1 MQKLLIFSLAALIS
15 GCASTPPTSDIV
27 LMAASHADKKNNNL
41 KPSPWACLK
50 FDDKPVDNK
59 KQLIETIVDKAL
71 EKETGFNKEQ
81 RQQVVYLLMSGKF
94 TSDLHDLVALI
105 LSLPPTTMNTAPSMG
120 DGFVRLP
127 TDLYDCLSQRQCAN
141 PAVVI
146 NVVNNIYKNPG
157 VELQKETF
165 RALLDNPSFR
175 FALIAYAH
183 ANGIDINDEDLIFVQ
198 DQLRKD
204 EIDMESLMNEGKQR
218 LKEKYKVAEF
228 EARLACLEQ

>member
-1 MQKLLIFSLAALIS
+1 MQRLLIFSLAALIS

-41 KPSPWACLK
+41 ESSPWACLK
-50 FDDKPVDNK
+50 FDDTPVDK

-71 EKETGFNKEQ
+71 EKETGFDKEQ

-94 TSDLHDLVALI
+94 TSDLHDLIALI

-120 DGFVRLP
+120 DGFVSLS
-127 TDLYDCLSQRQCAN
+127 TDLYGCLTQRQCAN
-141 PAVVI
+141 PASVI

-165 RALLDNPSFR
+165 RALLDNQSFR

-183 ANGIDINDEDLIFVQ
+183 ANGIDISDEDLTFVQ
-198 DQLRKD
+198 NQLRKD

-218 LKEKYKVAEF
+218 LKEKYKLAEF